1 MNSTLKGFD
10 WITAILYVA
19 LVLMGWFTIN
29 AASYAM
35 DDASIFDFARVS
47 GKQFVWFCLSLILV
61 GIIFIVD
68 AKTYMAIAPFLYIG
82 VMALL
87 FLTIFIGTNIN
98 GSHSW
103 IKIGSMSIQPAEFGK
118 FSTSLMLAWLFN
130 SYGFKFTQTSNFIK
144 ACIVVLV
151 PVLLIILQNET
162 GSALVYF
169 SLALLFYRQ
178 GMNGMV
184 LWFGFC
190 CVFIFVIG
198 VKYSVADL
206 PDGVILSPGQLPE
219 PSRLGENLVLL
230 FIPYMIAAMLA
241 FACSD
246 THEAYNVVSI
256 SLITGACYYAITR
269 WIPLPFV
276 IEWRWVAI
284 PLCIFSF
291 GRCLWLWLFERMSG
305 YLVAGAFGI
314 FFLLF
319 QYSADYA
326 FHNVLLDHQRGRI
339 EVLLGMKDDPKI
351 TFFKR
356 ISYAVSKMLYK
367 GASAILISSTGFEKK
382 LRNMGL
388 TCPIEF
394 FPNYAEK
401 LKETDFTVSRE
412 QLGIDDGDFVIGFSG
427 NIGKAQGL
435 DSLIDVTEKA
445 EKNLKW
451 LIVGDGPELENI
463 KNRVSDCGLD
473 DNFVFTGWVPSENVS
488 AYLNICDS
496 ALVSLKNS
504 EVLNLTVPA
513 KLQTYMAAGKPILA
527 FMNGAGAD
535 IVNSSGCG
543 ISAEA
548 ENNDALGN
556 AIDEMR
562 LLSKERLMEM
572 GNRAK
577 SYCAENYER
586 ERLLDFLQDF
596 IAKQIDEREGKKN

>member
-339 EVLLGMKDDPKI
+339 EVLLGMKDDPK
-351 TFFKR
+351 
-356 ISYAVSKMLYK
+356 
-367 GASAILISSTGFEKK
+367 GAGYNVNQAKIAIGSG
-382 LRNMGL
+382 GL
-388 TCPIEF
+388 TGKG
-394 FPNYAEK
+394 YLSGTQTK
-401 LKETDFTVSRE
+401 LSYVPEQETDFIFCTIGEEQGFVGTSVVLVVFAVLILRLIALAERQRTTFAHVYGYCVVSIFAFHVMVNV
-412 QLGIDDGDFVIGFSG
+412 GMVIGLVPVIGIPLPFFSYG
-427 NIGKAQGL
+427 GSSLWSFTILLFIFLRL
-435 DSLIDVTEKA
+435 DADR
-445 EKNLKW
+445 
-451 LIVGDGPELENI
+451 LEV
-463 KNRVSDCGLD
+463 R
-473 DNFVFTGWVPSENVS
+473 
-488 AYLNICDS
+488 Y
-496 ALVSLKNS
+496 
-504 EVLNLTVPA
+504 
-513 KLQTYMAAGKPILA
+513 
-527 FMNGAGAD
+527 
-535 IVNSSGCG
+535 
-543 ISAEA
+543 
-548 ENNDALGN
+548 
-556 AIDEMR
+556 
-562 LLSKERLMEM
+562 
-572 GNRAK
+572 
-577 SYCAENYER
+577 
-586 ERLLDFLQDF
+586 
-596 IAKQIDEREGKKN
+596 